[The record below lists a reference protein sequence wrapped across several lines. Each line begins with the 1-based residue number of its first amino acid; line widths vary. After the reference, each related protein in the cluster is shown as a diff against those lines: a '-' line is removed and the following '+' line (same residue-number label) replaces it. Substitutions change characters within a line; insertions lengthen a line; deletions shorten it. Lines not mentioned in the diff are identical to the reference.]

1 MVFGKKWSGFQ
12 LLSFVW
18 RGIKQQ
24 QWSVFYPK
32 SSFCRLSSLSL
43 NDARASL
50 RTGCDDT
57 MRPPFVVAPARFG
70 WCKGVVARVFFAR
83 VQAFQEEEEGDGG
96 HTRCLGRVIDRRR
109 RRRRTKKA
117 KNRISFWFF
126 HPKRDLKNRL
136 SKKRFQKK
144 KERKKEKTFF
154 KKENECDF

>member
-1 MVFGKKWSGFQ
+1 MVRFSTSFLCLERDKTTTVVCLLPKIV
-12 LLSFVW
+12 LLSSFV
-18 RGIKQQ
+18 
-24 QWSVFYPK
+24 
-32 SSFCRLSSLSL
+32 SLSL

-96 HTRCLGRVIDRRR
+96 HTRCWGRVIDRRR

-144 KERKKEKTFF
+144 KKERKRKPSSKKKT
-154 KKENECDF
+154 ND

>member
-1 MVFGKKWSGFQ
+1 VVFGKKWSGFQ

-96 HTRCLGRVIDRRR
+96 HTRCWGRVIDRRRR

-154 KKENECDF
+154 KKENE

>member
-96 HTRCLGRVIDRRR
+96 HTRCWGRVIDRR

-154 KKENECDF
+154 KKENE